1 MAGLTRQA
9 LRSNPWSFLGPAST
23 QCLAAAI
30 VAGSLGATH
39 SLGGARLDAA
49 TRHALDASGV
59 PEIATIF
66 LLIAI
71 YLSAIIVGVTM
82 SATVG
87 RQARDIALVRAIGG
101 TPGRVRRAV
110 ALQAVLIAVPATLV
124 GVPLGTLG
132 GRAWIHGLIDHGVV
146 PAVVQFRAH
155 PAALPIALAVTVG
168 TSLIGALIAA
178 IKPSRVRPAVALADA
193 AAPRRRIGVLRTVLG
208 VVLVAGGVVLSVL
221 ISGLGARQADG
232 AAFFVMLAMCLGA
245 GFLAPALLR
254 VFAPVARLV
263 GPTGRLAADNIAVR
277 AKSLSGALVPLTLA
291 TAFAAVKVL
300 THTTTAHVTGVPEP
314 AAAVWTDYSGTSVY
328 VAFAAVAA
336 LNTLITV
343 VLAGRRDLAV
353 AQLAGG
359 TRGRV
364 LGVVIWEA
372 LIVTGTGLLVAAAV
386 AGTTLLP
393 MLHSA
398 LGTWTPWMPA
408 HYLVAGVLAVTTLV
422 LAGTALPAALAM
434 RRPPIEVVG

>member
-1 MAGLTRQA
+1 MMAGLTRQA

-30 VAGSLGATH
+30 VAGSLGATR
-39 SLGGARLDAA
+39 SFDGVRLDAS
-49 TRHALDASGV
+49 DV
-59 PEIATIF
+59 PELAAIF

-82 SATVG
+82 SATVA

-110 ALQAVLIAVPATLV
+110 ALQAVLVAVPATLV

-132 GRAWIHGLIDHGVV
+132 GRAWIRGLIDHGVV
-146 PAVVQFRAH
+146 PAAVGFRAH

-178 IKPSRVRPAVALADA
+178 IRPSRVRPAVALAES
-193 AAPRRRIGVLRTVLG
+193 AAPRRRIGVPRTALG
-208 VVLVAGGVVLSVL
+208 VVLVAAGVVLSVL

-232 AAFFVMLAMCLGA
+232 AAFFVMLAMCVGA
-245 GFLAPALLR
+245 GLLAPALLR
-254 VFAPVARLV
+254 VFAPAARLF
-263 GPTGRLAADNIAVR
+263 GPSGRLAADTIAVR
-277 AKSLSGALVPLTLA
+277 AKALSGALVPLTLA

-300 THTTTAHVTGVPEP
+300 AHTTTTHVTGVAEP
-314 AAAVWTDYSGTSVY
+314 AAAVWTDYSGTAVY

-353 AQLAGG
+353 TQLAGG

-364 LGVVIWEA
+364 LRVVIWEA

-408 HYLVAGVLAVTTLV
+408 HYLVAGVLAVTALV
-422 LAGTALPAALAM
+422 LTGTALPAALAM